1 MDINKVLSE
10 LDTLFDKGQFDQ
22 IEAFLIKNYEL
33 ACTEGDNASALSLL
47 NEQIGFYREMTRR
60 ADAEKT
66 AVEILTL
73 LEKAE
78 FSGTFPEA
86 TSLVNVATAYRFLG
100 KYEESEKLY
109 GKAEEL
115 YGKLLEPGDM
125 LWASLYNNS
134 SILYNAMGEFEKSKE
149 KLLFALKIVENVPGR
164 ELKTGITLTNL
175 GQAYFELHD
184 FKQAEEALH
193 RAEKIFEQYSDKK
206 DSHYCGCANALGALY
221 HVLGQNEMAVR
232 YYEEALLNIYET
244 AGVTDNY
251 QTIYE
256 NMMKARRDCGM
267 PEYAS
272 VLDLCEDF
280 YKEYGVP
287 MLLKK
292 FPQYEKRI
300 AVALFGEG
308 SECFGFEDT
317 ISLDHDCGPGFV
329 MLVDDDV
336 YAEIGEELQEA
347 YESLP
352 KIYAGHIRRESWY
365 SGGRVGVCTI
375 AKFFYRVLEG
385 HAVPQNDTDW
395 ASIPEYA
402 LACATN
408 GRIFADPEGKVTQIR
423 EILAGYYPEA
433 VWKERLARTL
443 LRCAQT
449 GQYNYGRMMARQ
461 EYVTAQIALSDY
473 MREVMQ
479 CIFLINRKYAPYYKW
494 MHKAMSRL
502 EILPEIGDFLQAIC
516 DMPSQREAWD
526 NVIYRAGVNEQDMVA
541 MTIEI
546 IAKLITNELQEMG
559 LSKSDDTY
567 LETQGRE
574 VAKHE

>member
-1 MDINKVLSE
+1 MDIHKVLSE
-10 LDTLFDKGQFDQ
+10 LDTFFDQ
-22 IEAFLIKNYEL
+22 GQLERIEPFLKEKYEQ
-33 ACTEGDNASALSLL
+33 ACAEGDDAAALSLL
-47 NEQIGFYREMTRR
+47 NEQIGFYREMTKRED
-60 ADAEKT
+60 AWSTAEK
-66 AVEILTL
+66 ILHL
-73 LEKAE
+73 IEKAGFE
-78 FSGTFPEA
+78 GTLSEA

-100 KYEESEKLY
+100 DYRESEKLY
-109 GKAEEL
+109 EKVAVL
-115 YGKLLEPGDM
+115 YKGLLEPGDM

-134 SILYNAMGEFEKSKE
+134 SILYNAMGDYEKSKE
-149 KLLFALKIVENVPGR
+149 KLLQALAIVENVPGH
-164 ELKTGITLTNL
+164 ELKTAITLTNL
-175 GQAYFELHD
+175 GQAYFELQD

-193 RAEKIFEQYSDKK
+193 RAEMLFEKFSEKK

-221 HVLGQNEMAVR
+221 HVLGQNETAVH

-251 QTIYE
+251 HTIYE
-256 NMMKARRDCGM
+256 NMMQARRDGGM

-272 VLDLCEDF
+272 VLDLCEGF
-280 YKEYGVP
+280 YKEYVAP
-287 MLLKK
+287 MILDK
-292 FPQYEKRI
+292 FPKYEKRI
-300 AVALFGEG
+300 AVGLFGEG
-308 SECFGFEDT
+308 SECFGFEDS

-329 MLVDDDV
+329 MLLDDELYD
-336 YAEIGEELQEA
+336 EIGEELQKA

-352 KIYAGHIRRESWY
+352 KIFAGRIRRESWY

-375 AKFFYRVLEG
+375 EKFFYRVLEG
-385 HAVPQNDTDW
+385 HPIPQKDEEW

-408 GRIFADPEGKVTQIR
+408 GRVFHDPFGVVTQIR
-423 EILAGYYPEA
+423 ETLAGYYPDA

-461 EYVTAQIALSDY
+461 DYVTAQIVLSDY
-473 MREVMQ
+473 MREIMQ
-479 CIFLINRKYAPYYKW
+479 CVFLINRKYAPYYKW

-502 EILPEIGDFLQAIC
+502 EILPEIGDFLRAIC
-516 DMPSQREAWD
+516 DMPSQREAWE
-526 NVIYRAGVNEQDMVA
+526 NVIYKAGVNEQDMVA

-559 LSKSDDTY
+559 LSKSDDLY

-574 VAKHE
+574 VAKS